1 MGGSMPDIENHKRV
15 NEMILGPLER
25 PTLQFLA
32 SKMPAWVNPDILLGC
47 GLFGSLLIII
57 GYLLTNI
64 NSAFLWLASL
74 GFVIN
79 WFGDSLDGTLARYR
93 KIERPKY
100 GFFVDHTADSLS
112 MVMIFVGL
120 GLSAYVRLDIAALAC
135 IGYLLMTILTYIGA
149 FVSGE
154 FRISYAKIGPTEM
167 RLMAIIVNIL
177 LFFFGNPQLRLTSE
191 YSISAADLAI
201 LIIAIAL
208 FVTFIIST
216 LREAARWSELDP
228 GIPK

>member
-1 MGGSMPDIENHKRV
+1 MSDIENHKRV
-15 NEMILGPLER
+15 HDMILGPLER
-25 PTLQFLA
+25 PTLQFFA
-32 SKMPAWVNPDILLGC
+32 SKMPAWVNPDMLLGF
-47 GLFGSLLIII
+47 GMFGSFIIII
-57 GYLLTNI
+57 GYLLTNF

-167 RLMAIIVNIL
+167 RLTAIIVNIL
-177 LFFFGNPQLRLTSE
+177 LFFFGNPQLRFTSE
-191 YSISAADLAI
+191 YSISAADITI
-201 LIIAIAL
+201 LFIAIAL

-216 LREAARWSELDP
+216 LREASRWSKLDP

>member
-1 MGGSMPDIENHKRV
+1 MPDIDNHERV
-15 NEMILGPLER
+15 HDMILGPLER
-25 PTLQFLA
+25 PTLQFFA
-32 SKMPAWVNPDILLGC
+32 SKMPAWVNPDILLGF

-57 GYLLTNI
+57 GYLLTNF

-149 FVSGE
+149 LVSGE

-167 RLMAIIVNIL
+167 RLIAIIVNIL
-177 LFFFGNPQLRLTSE
+177 LFFFGNQHLRLTSD
-191 YSISAADLAI
+191 YSISAADIVI
-201 LIIAIAL
+201 LIMAIAL

-216 LREAARWSELDP
+216 LREASRSSELDP

>member
-1 MGGSMPDIENHKRV
+1 MSDIENHKRV
-15 NEMILGPLER
+15 HDMILGPLER
-25 PTLQFLA
+25 PTLQFFA
-32 SKMPAWVNPDILLGC
+32 RKMPAWVNPDMLLGF
-47 GLFGSLLIII
+47 GLFGSLIIII
-57 GYLLTNI
+57 GYWLTNF

-112 MVMIFVGL
+112 MVMIFIGL

-167 RLMAIIVNIL
+167 RLIAIILNIL
-177 LFFFGNPQLRLTSE
+177 LFFFGNPQLRFTSE
-191 YSISAADLAI
+191 YSIGAADIAV

-208 FVTFIIST
+208 FIAYIIST
-216 LREAARWSELDP
+216 LREASRWSELDP
-228 GIPK
+228 GILK

>member
-1 MGGSMPDIENHKRV
+1 MPDIENHKRV
-15 NEMILGPLER
+15 HDMLLGPLER

-32 SKMPAWVNPDILLGC
+32 GKMPAWVNPDMLLGS
-47 GLFGSLLIII
+47 GLFGSLITFIS
-57 GYLLTNI
+57 YWLTNF

-120 GLSAYVRLDIAALAC
+120 GLSAYVRLDIAMLAC
-135 IGYLLMTILTYIGA
+135 IGYLLMTVLTYINTIVG
-149 FVSGE
+149 GE
-154 FRISYAKIGPTEM
+154 FKISYGKVGPTEL
-167 RLMAIIVNIL
+167 RIIAVIVNIII
-177 LFFFGNPQLRLTSE
+177 FFCGNPLLRLPFCT
-191 YSISAADLAI
+191 ISAFDLAV
-201 LIIAIAL
+201 LAITVAL
-208 FVTFIIST
+208 FITFIVSSIKD
-216 LREAARWSELDP
+216 AARWSIIDP
-228 GIPK
+228 GV

>member
-1 MGGSMPDIENHKRV
+1 MSDIENHKRV
-15 NEMILGPLER
+15 HDMILGPLER
-25 PTLQFLA
+25 PTLQFFA
-32 SKMPAWVNPDILLGC
+32 SKMPAWVNPDILLGF
-47 GLFGSLLIII
+47 GMFGSFIIII
-57 GYLLTNI
+57 GYLLTNF

-167 RLMAIIVNIL
+167 RLTAIIVNIL
-177 LFFFGNPQLRLTSE
+177 LFFFGNPQLRFTSE
-191 YSISAADLAI
+191 YSISAADITI
-201 LIIAIAL
+201 LFIAIAL

-216 LREAARWSELDP
+216 LREASRWSKLDP

>member
-1 MGGSMPDIENHKRV
+1 MSDIENHKRV
-15 NEMILGPLER
+15 HDMILGPLER
-25 PTLQFLA
+25 PTLQFFA
-32 SKMPAWVNPDILLGC
+32 SKMPALVNPDILLGF
-47 GLFGSLLIII
+47 GMFGSFIIII
-57 GYLLTNI
+57 GYLLTNF

-112 MVMIFVGL
+112 MVMIFIGL

-167 RLMAIIVNIL
+167 RLIAIIVNIL
-177 LFFFGNPQLRLTSE
+177 LFFFGNPQLRFTSE
-191 YSISAADLAI
+191 YSISAADITI
-201 LIIAIAL
+201 LFIAIAL

-216 LREAARWSELDP
+216 LREASRWSKLDP

>member
-1 MGGSMPDIENHKRV
+1 MPDIENHKRV
-15 NEMILGPLER
+15 HDMILGPLER
-25 PTLQFLA
+25 PTLQFFA
-32 SKMPAWVNPDILLGC
+32 SKMPAWVNPDILLGF

-57 GYLLTNI
+57 GYLLTNF

-154 FRISYAKIGPTEM
+154 FRISYARIGPTEM
-167 RLMAIIVNIL
+167 RLIAIIVNIL
-177 LFFFGNPQLRLTSE
+177 LFFFGNPQLRITSD
-191 YSISAADLAI
+191 YSISAADITI
-201 LIIAIAL
+201 LIMAIAL

-216 LREAARWSELDP
+216 LREASRWRELDP